1 MLRHQRTEKNSE
13 AGIALVIVLW
23 VLILLSAVALSF
35 TILTKTE
42 GLAAFAF
49 KNDVENKYLAE
60 GGIQRG
66 IMEIFHRSLNKNQTK
81 IIEGQE
87 VLQTDGTVYYGKTSG
102 GSYALRLTDESGK
115 ININA
120 LTDANSFFLINLLI
134 HLGVEDKIASTITD
148 SILDWKDADE
158 LHRLNGAESDYY
170 LSLDNPY
177 KAKNARLDTIEEML
191 LIKGMTTEILYG
203 DGKKPGLTSF
213 VTVHSNIT
221 RINVNAAPKAILMS
235 LPGMTENI
243 ATNLIAARASRILN
257 SQDIQE
263 IMGAIYPPIS
273 SYLSLEDSRIFTV
286 RATGFKDDE
295 KKGYPVKAIVTVDGI
310 KTYRT
315 IYYKSP
321 DYERH

>member
-1 MLRHQRTEKNSE
+1 MHRQRKTPKRSKR
-13 AGIALVIVLW
+13 GIALVIVLW
-23 VLILLSAVALSF
+23 VLVLLSAVALSF
-35 TILTKTE
+35 TTVTKTE
-42 GLAAFAF
+42 GLATFAF

-60 GGIQRG
+60 GGLQRG
-66 IMEIFHRSLNKNQTK
+66 IMEIFYRSLNKNQTK

-87 VLQTDGTVYYGKTSG
+87 VLQTDGTTYYGKIGG
-102 GSYALRLTDESGK
+102 GSYALKLTDESGK
-115 ININA
+115 ININT
-120 LTDANSFFLINLLI
+120 LTDANSFFLVNLLI
-134 HLGVEDKIASTITD
+134 YLGVEDKTASTITD

-191 LIKGMTTEILYG
+191 LIKGMTSEILYG
-203 DGKKPGLTSF
+203 DGKKPGLISF
-213 VTVHSNIT
+213 VTVHSNIN

-243 ATNLIAARASRILN
+243 AATLIAARASRFLN
-257 SQDIQE
+257 STDIQE
-263 IMGAIYPPIS
+263 IMGAIYPSMS

-286 RATGFKDDE
+286 QATGFKDDE
-295 KKGYPVKAIVTVDGI
+295 KKGYPVKAIVTIDGI